1 MSTGEDRPVVHDR
14 RRIDPATGA
23 VRPPSDQAG
32 VPGKA
37 AQAAVAGVA
46 KARAARE
53 DGKGAKT
60 RTDKTEKTEKT
71 DRAARKV
78 ARAASKEHDTA
89 NERVKELAKTVAERT
104 ADLQRLTAEYA
115 NYRKRVDR
123 DREAVKEQ
131 SKAEM
136 LGAFLDVLDDI
147 GRARD
152 HGELETGD
160 AGDAGKGGE
169 RGEGTKASGFR
180 SVAEAIERTVSKFGL
195 ERFGEVGD
203 PFDPTVH
210 EALLHSYAADVSE
223 PTCTTILQPGYRVG
237 DRILR
242 AARVAVTEPEP
253 YDPSGGQT
261 SD

>member
-60 RTDKTEKTEKT
+60 RTDKTEKTEKS
-71 DRAARKV
+71 DRAVRKA

-89 NERVKELAKTVAERT
+89 NERVEELEKTVAERT

-131 SKAEM
+131 SKAEV

-152 HGELETGD
+152 HGELE
-160 AGDAGKGGE
+160 
-169 RGEGTKASGFR
+169 ASGFR

-195 ERFGEVGD
+195 ERYGEVGD

>member
-23 VRPPSDQAG
+23 VRPPDDQAG

-71 DRAARKV
+71 DRAVRKA

-89 NERVKELAKTVAERT
+89 NERVNELAKTVAERT

-131 SKAEM
+131 SKAEV

-152 HGELETGD
+152 HGELE
-160 AGDAGKGGE
+160 AGDAGE
-169 RGEGTKASGFR
+169 SGEGPKASGFR

-195 ERFGEVGD
+195 ERYGEVGD

-223 PTCTTILQPGYRVG
+223 PTCATILQPGYRVG